1 MPTLPSSTHSPLP
14 TSEAFT
20 HRPALDG
27 LRTVAVYLVVLFHS
41 ELTWMRGGFIGV
53 DLFFVLSGFLVTNV
67 MLAEHRTT
75 GSIQLRRF
83 YARRVR
89 RLLPAALI
97 AIVIICLLASVTE
110 PRLVAMSFV
119 NDARSSLLYAANWK
133 FLGASTNYFAD
144 DVNKSPFL
152 HFWSLAIEEQFYFA
166 FPLLLVV
173 LTKFAQPLKKFISLI
188 FGIGALFV
196 VSLALQI
203 FTQQSNPMRA
213 YYATDTRVYQL
224 AAGALLAVFLLRRN
238 EHSGASFAKL
248 PFQVAV
254 TPLALIAFIALA
266 IGDGWFLSSL
276 SASTRGILATA
287 MAIVLI
293 WSLEPHFP
301 SPLQRIFSSKHFTY
315 LGRISYGTY
324 LWHWPLIV
332 LSKPVLSLSP
342 LQLALFSAVGA
353 TALSALSYELIEAPI
368 RVSKRLHRIPRTVVL
383 VGLALSVVTATLLVR
398 PLLNGTPKVRQIT
411 SSINTSGLPAE
422 VQAILSAAPPQ
433 TFNMKSAMPAAELVQ
448 PCSASE
454 PTKCTLYVDTSKVST
469 PKHIVLM
476 GDSNAE
482 MLIPTFV
489 KLAREKHFTFS
500 ALTRSGCPWQPGL
513 MWAARDA
520 TLITRCK
527 KSRAEWYSTLLP
539 ALKPDIIIVTN
550 VSRDPGSRP
559 DAFYVPETPTQ
570 DDLPTVVAQHT
581 SAALDALLK
590 IATRVAILEPLPFA
604 SFDPAQC
611 LSGASAISSCAYEAN
626 TTPFPTELI
635 YRSEAKTRENV
646 FSIDYDTFACPYLP
660 ICVPFLD
667 HQFVFRNQFH
677 LSELWIAAHREKLW
691 DLLLSNG
698 KWSQYSP
705 ARDNTIQ

>member
-1 MPTLPSSTHSPLP
+1 MPTLSHSAHSPLP
-14 TSEAFT
+14 SSEAFT

-41 ELTWMRGGFIGV
+41 ELSWMRGGFIGV

-67 MLAEHRTT
+67 MLAEHRAT

-119 NDARSSLLYAANWK
+119 NDARSSLLYVANWN

-173 LTKFAQPLKKFISLI
+173 LTKFAKPLKKFKNLI
-188 FGIGALFV
+188 FGIWALFV

-238 EHSGASFAKL
+238 EHSGAPLTKI
-248 PFQVAV
+248 PFRVAL
-254 TPLALIAFIALA
+254 TPLALVAFITLA
-266 IGDGWFLSSL
+266 ISDGWFFSSL
-276 SASTRGILATA
+276 SASNRGILATA
-287 MAIVLI
+287 VAVGLI
-293 WSLEPHFP
+293 WLLEPHFP

-332 LSKPVLSLSP
+332 LSKPLILLSP
-342 LQLALFSAVGA
+342 VQLAIFATIGA
-353 TALSALSYELIEAPI
+353 TALSALSYELIEAPV
-368 RVSKRLHRIPRTVVL
+368 RVSKPLHRIPRTVVV
-383 VGLALSVVTATLLVR
+383 VGLALSVLTATLLVR
-398 PLLNGTPKVRQIT
+398 PLLDGTPKVRQT
-411 SSINTSGLPAE
+411 ASTINTSGLPTE
-422 VQAILSAAPPQ
+422 VQEILSAAPPQ
-433 TFNMKSAMPAAELVQ
+433 TFDMKSAMPAAELIQ
-448 PCSASE
+448 PCTASE
-454 PTKCTLYVDTSKVST
+454 PAKCTLYVDTSKDST
-469 PKHIVLM
+469 SQHIVLM

-513 MWAARDA
+513 LWAARDE

-527 KSRAEWYSTLLP
+527 KSRAEWYDTLLP

-559 DAFYVPETPTQ
+559 DAFYVSETPTQ
-570 DDLPTVVAQHT
+570 DDLSTVVAQRT
-581 SAALDALLK
+581 SAALDALSK
-590 IATRVAILEPLPFA
+590 ITPRITILEPLPFA

-635 YRSEAKTRENV
+635 YRSEAKNREYV
-646 FSIDYDTFACPYLP
+646 FSVDYDTFACPYLP
-660 ICVPFLD
+660 ICIPFLN
-667 HQFVFRNQFH
+667 QQYVFRNQFH
-677 LSELWIAAHREKLW
+677 LSELWIAAHQEKLW
-691 DLLLSNG
+691 NILMSSG

-705 ARDNTIQ
+705 ARANTIK

>member
-1 MPTLPSSTHSPLP
+1 MPTLSHSAPSPLP
-14 TSEAFT
+14 STEVFT

-67 MLAEHRTT
+67 MLAEHRTN
-75 GSIQLRRF
+75 GAIQLRRF

-89 RLLPAALI
+89 RLLPAALT
-97 AIVIICLLASVTE
+97 AIVVICLVASITE

-119 NDARSSLLYAANWK
+119 NDARSSLLYVANWN

-166 FPLLLVV
+166 FPLLLVL
-173 LTKFAQPLKKFISLI
+173 LTKWGEPLKKFRNIILGIS
-188 FGIGALFV
+188 ALFTA
-196 VSLALQI
+196 SLALQI
-203 FTQQSNPMRA
+203 ITQQSNPMRA

-224 AAGALLAVFLLRRN
+224 AAGALLAIVLLRQK
-238 EHSGASFAKL
+238 ESASAPEKL
-248 PFQVAV
+248 PFQSAI
-254 TPLALIAFIALA
+254 TPLTLVVFIALA
-266 IGDGWFLSSL
+266 IGDGWFFSALSP
-276 SASTRGILATA
+276 STRGILATVA
-287 MAIVLI
+287 AVGLI

-301 SPLQRIFSSKHFTY
+301 SQLQRLFSSQQFTF

-342 LQLALFSAVGA
+342 VQLALFSTIGA
-353 TALSALSYELIEAPI
+353 TALSALSYELIETPI
-368 RVSKRLHRIPRTVVL
+368 RLSKKLHHFPRAVVA
-383 VGLALSVVTATLLVR
+383 VGLTLSVLTATLLVR
-398 PLLNGTPKVRQIT
+398 PLLDGTPKVRQSVST
-411 SSINTSGLPAE
+411 INTSGLPPE

-433 TFNMKSAMPAAELVQ
+433 TFDMKSAMPAAELIHSR
-448 PCSASE
+448 SASD
-454 PTKCTLYVDTSKVST
+454 PSKCTLYTDTSQGSPSQHV
-469 PKHIVLM
+469 VLM

-513 MWAARDA
+513 LWGAHDE
-520 TLITRCK
+520 TLIARCK

-539 ALKPDIIIVTN
+539 ALKPDIVIVTS

-559 DAFYVPETPTQ
+559 DAFYVPESPTQ
-570 DDLPTVVAQHT
+570 DDLSTVVAQRT
-581 SAALDALLK
+581 SAALDALMKLAK
-590 IATRVAILEPLPFA
+590 RVTILEPLPFA
-604 SFDPAQC
+604 SFDPTQC
-611 LSGASAISSCAYEAN
+611 LSGASTIASCAYEAN
-626 TTPFPTELI
+626 STSFPTELI
-635 YRSEAKTRENV
+635 YRAAAATRQNV
-646 FSIDYDTFACPYLP
+646 FSVNYDTFACPYLP
-660 ICVPFLD
+660 ICVPFLE
-667 HQFVFRNQFH
+667 HQLVFRNQFH
-677 LSELWIAAHREKLW
+677 LSDQWISSHSEQLWNLI
-691 DLLLSNG
+691 SGSG

-705 ARDNTIQ
+705 ARANSSK

>member
-1 MPTLPSSTHSPLP
+1 
-14 TSEAFT
+14 
-20 HRPALDG
+20 
-27 LRTVAVYLVVLFHS
+27 
-41 ELTWMRGGFIGV
+41 MRGGFIGV

-97 AIVIICLLASVTE
+97 AIVIICILASVTE

-119 NDARSSLLYAANWK
+119 NDARSSLLYVANWN

-173 LTKFAQPLKKFISLI
+173 LTKFAQPLKKFTNLI

-196 VSLALQI
+196 ASIALQI

-238 EHSGASFAKL
+238 EHSSTSVTRL
-248 PFQVAV
+248 PFQAAL
-254 TPLALIAFIALA
+254 TPLALVAFIALA

-276 SASTRGILATA
+276 SASTRGILAMA
-287 MAIVLI
+287 MGVVLI
-293 WSLEPHFP
+293 WSLEPQFP

-342 LQLALFSAVGA
+342 LQLALFATVGA
-353 TALSALSYELIEAPI
+353 TALSALSYELIEAPV
-368 RVSKRLHRIPRTVVL
+368 RVSKRLHRIPRTVVV
-383 VGLALSVVTATLLVR
+383 VGLALSVLTATLLVR
-398 PLLNGTPKVRQIT
+398 PLLDGTPKVRQT
-411 SSINTSGLPAE
+411 ASTINTSGLPTK

-433 TFNMKSAMPAAELVQ
+433 TFDMKSAMPAAELVQ
-448 PCSASE
+448 PCTASE
-454 PTKCTLYVDTSKVST
+454 PSKCTLYTDTSKDST
-469 PKHIVLM
+469 PQHIVLK

-513 MWAARDA
+513 MWAARDE

-527 KSRAEWYSTLLP
+527 KSRAEWYDTLLP

-559 DAFYVPETPTQ
+559 DAFYVPENPTQ
-570 DDLPTVVAQHT
+570 DDLSTVVAQRT

-590 IATRVAILEPLPFA
+590 ISTRVAILEPLPFA

-635 YRSEAKTRENV
+635 YRSEAKNREKL
-646 FSIDYDTFACPYLP
+646 FSVDYDTFACPYLP
-660 ICVPFLD
+660 ICIPFLD
-667 HQFVFRNQFH
+667 QQFVFRNQFH
-677 LSELWIAAHREKLW
+677 LSELWIAAHQEKLW
-691 DLLLSNG
+691 NILMSSG
-698 KWSQYSP
+698 KWSQYAP
-705 ARDNTIQ
+705 ARASASK

>member
-1 MPTLPSSTHSPLP
+1 MPTLSHSAHSPLP
-14 TSEAFT
+14 SSEAFT

-41 ELTWMRGGFIGV
+41 ELTWMQGGFIGV

-119 NDARSSLLYAANWK
+119 NDARSSLLYVANWN

-173 LTKFAQPLKKFISLI
+173 LTKFAKPLKKFKNLV

-238 EHSGASFAKL
+238 EHSGAPLTKI
-248 PFQVAV
+248 PFRVAL
-254 TPLALIAFIALA
+254 TPLALFAFIALA
-266 IGDGWFLSSL
+266 IGDGWFFSSL
-276 SASTRGILATA
+276 SASNRGILATSIA
-287 MAIVLI
+287 VGLI
-293 WSLEPHFP
+293 WLLEPHFP
-301 SPLQRIFSSKHFTY
+301 SPLQRVFASKHFTY

-332 LSKPVLSLSP
+332 LSKPLISLSP
-342 LQLALFSAVGA
+342 VQLALFTTIGA
-353 TALSALSYELIEAPI
+353 TALSALSYELIESPV
-368 RVSKRLHRIPRTVVL
+368 RLSKPLHRIPRTVVV
-383 VGLALSVVTATLLVR
+383 VGLALSVLTATVLVR
-398 PLLNGTPKVRQIT
+398 PLLDGTPKVRQT
-411 SSINTSGLPAE
+411 ASSIDTSGLPTE
-422 VQAILSAAPPQ
+422 VRAILSSAPPQ
-433 TFNMKSAMPAAELVQ
+433 TFDMKSAMPAAELIQ
-448 PCSASE
+448 PCTASE
-454 PTKCTLYVDTSKVST
+454 PTKCTLYVDTSKDST
-469 PKHIVLM
+469 SQHIVLM

-513 MWAARDA
+513 LWEARDE

-527 KSRAEWYSTLLP
+527 KSRAEWYDTLLP

-570 DDLPTVVAQHT
+570 DDLSTVVAQRT
-581 SAALDALLK
+581 SEALDALFK
-590 IATRVAILEPLPFA
+590 ITPRITILEPLPFA
-604 SFDPAQC
+604 SFDPTQC
-611 LSGASAISSCAYEAN
+611 LSGATAISSCAYEAN

-635 YRSEAKTRENV
+635 YRSEAKNRQNV
-646 FSIDYDTFACPYLP
+646 FSVDYDTFACPYLP

-667 HQFVFRNQFH
+667 QQYVFRNQFH
-677 LSELWIAAHREKLW
+677 LSELWIAAHQEKLW
-691 DLLLSNG
+691 NILMGSG
-698 KWSQYSP
+698 KWSQHSP
-705 ARDNTIQ
+705 ARANTIK

>member
-1 MPTLPSSTHSPLP
+1 MSQSTHSPLP
-14 TSEAFT
+14 SFEAFT

-41 ELTWMRGGFIGV
+41 GLSWMRGGFIGV

-67 MLAEHRTT
+67 MLAEYRST

-97 AIVIICLLASVTE
+97 AIVVICLLASITE

-119 NDARSSLLYAANWK
+119 DDARSSLLYFANWN

-166 FPLLLVV
+166 FPLLLVL
-173 LTKFAQPLKKFISLI
+173 LTKWGKPLKKFRNII
-188 FGIGALFV
+188 WGIGALFTA
-196 VSLALQI
+196 SLALQI
-203 FTQQSNPMRA
+203 ITQQSNPMRA

-224 AAGALLAVFLLRRN
+224 AAGALLAVILLRQKD
-238 EHSGASFAKL
+238 SASTPAQL
-248 PFQVAV
+248 PFQSAI
-254 TPLALIAFIALA
+254 TPLVFIAFIALA
-266 IGDGWFLSSL
+266 IGDGWFFSSL
-276 SASTRGILATA
+276 SASTRGLLATA
-287 MAIVLI
+287 AAVGLI
-293 WSLEPHFP
+293 WSLEPHLP
-301 SPLQRIFSSKHFTY
+301 STFQRVLSSKNLTY

-342 LQLALFSAVGA
+342 VQLAFFSTIGA
-353 TALSALSYELIEAPI
+353 TALSALSYELIETPI
-368 RVSKRLHRIPRTVVL
+368 RFSKQLHRIPRVVIAA
-383 VGLALSVVTATLLVR
+383 GLGFSVLTATLLVR
-398 PLLNGTPKVRQIT
+398 PLLDGTPKVRQ
-411 SSINTSGLPAE
+411 SVSAINTSGLPTD
-422 VQAILSAAPPQ
+422 VQALLSAAPPQ
-433 TFNMKSAMPAAELVQ
+433 TFDMKSAMPAAELIQ
-448 PCSASE
+448 PCSATD
-454 PTKCTLYVDTSKVST
+454 PTKCTLYTHTEKDST
-469 PKHIVLM
+469 PQHVVLM

-513 MWAARDA
+513 VWMARDA
-520 TLITRCK
+520 TLVTRCK
-527 KSRAEWYSTLLP
+527 KSRAEWYNTLLP
-539 ALKPDIIIVTN
+539 ALKPDVIIVTN

-559 DAFYVPETPTQ
+559 DAFYVSETPTQ
-570 DDLPTVVAQHT
+570 DALSTVVAQRT
-581 SAALDALLK
+581 SEALDALLK
-590 IATRVAILEPLPFA
+590 LASRVAILEPLPFA

-611 LSGASAISSCAYEAN
+611 LSGVSAISSCAYEAN

-635 YRSEAKTRENV
+635 YRSEAKTRTNV
-646 FSIDYDTFACPYLP
+646 FSVDYDTFACPYLP
-660 ICVPFLD
+660 ICIPYLD
-667 HQFVFRNQFH
+667 QQFVFRNQFH
-677 LSELWIAAHREKLW
+677 LSELWIAAHQEKLW
-691 DLLLSNG
+691 NILNGSG

-705 ARDNTIQ
+705 ARENSAQ

>member
-1 MPTLPSSTHSPLP
+1 
-14 TSEAFT
+14 
-20 HRPALDG
+20 
-27 LRTVAVYLVVLFHS
+27 
-41 ELTWMRGGFIGV
+41 MRGGFIGV

-89 RLLPAALI
+89 RLLPAALN
-97 AIVIICLLASVTE
+97 AIVLICLLASVTE

-119 NDARSSLLYAANWK
+119 TDARSSLLYVANWN

-173 LTKFAQPLKKFISLI
+173 LTKFAKPLKKFKNLI

-203 FTQQSNPMRA
+203 FTQQNNPMRA

-238 EHSGASFAKL
+238 EHLGAPLTKI
-248 PFQVAV
+248 PFRVAL
-254 TPLALIAFIALA
+254 TPLALFAFIALA
-266 IGDGWFLSSL
+266 IGDGWFFSSL
-276 SASTRGILATA
+276 SASNRGILATA
-287 MAIVLI
+287 IAVGLI
-293 WSLEPHFP
+293 WLLEPHLP
-301 SPLQRIFSSKHFTY
+301 SPLQHIFASKHFTY

-332 LSKPVLSLSP
+332 LSKPLISLSP
-342 LQLALFSAVGA
+342 VQLALFATIGA

-368 RVSKRLHRIPRTVVL
+368 RVSKPLHRIPRTVVV
-383 VGLALSVVTATLLVR
+383 VGLALSVLTATMLVR
-398 PLLNGTPKVRQIT
+398 PLLDGTPKVRQT
-411 SSINTSGLPAE
+411 ASSIDTSGLPTE
-422 VQAILSAAPPQ
+422 VQAILSSAPPQ
-433 TFNMKSAMPAAELVQ
+433 TFDMKSAMPAAELIQ
-448 PCSASE
+448 PCTASE
-454 PTKCTLYVDTSKVST
+454 PAKCTLYTDTSKDST
-469 PKHIVLM
+469 SQHIVLM

-513 MWAARDA
+513 IWAARDE

-527 KSRAEWYSTLLP
+527 KSRAEWYDTLLP

-570 DDLPTVVAQHT
+570 DDLSTVVAQRT
-581 SAALDALLK
+581 SAALNSLSKLAAR
-590 IATRVAILEPLPFA
+590 IAILEPLPFA

-611 LSGASAISSCAYEAN
+611 LSGATAISSCAYEAN

-635 YRSEAKTRENV
+635 YRSEAKNRQNV
-646 FSIDYDTFACPYLP
+646 FSVDYDTFACPYLP

-667 HQFVFRNQFH
+667 QQYVFRNQFH
-677 LSELWIAAHREKLW
+677 LSELWIATHQEKLW
-691 DLLLSNG
+691 NILMSSG
-698 KWSQYSP
+698 KWSQHSP
-705 ARDNTIQ
+705 ARANTIK

>member
-1 MPTLPSSTHSPLP
+1 MPTLSHSTYSPLP
-14 TSEAFT
+14 ISQAFA

-67 MLAEHRTT
+67 MLAEHRAT
-75 GSIQLRRF
+75 GSIRLRRF

-89 RLLPAALI
+89 RLLPAALV
-97 AIVIICLLASVTE
+97 AIVIICLLASITE
-110 PRLVAMSFV
+110 PRLVAMSFI
-119 NDARSSLLYAANWK
+119 NDARSSLLYVANWN
-133 FLGASTNYFAD
+133 FLSASTNYFAD

-173 LTKFAQPLKKFISLI
+173 LTKFAQPVKKFTNLI
-188 FGIGALFV
+188 FGIGTLFV
-196 VSLALQI
+196 ASLALQI
-203 FTQQSNPMRA
+203 FMQQSNPMRA

-224 AAGALLAVFLLRRN
+224 AAGALLAVFLLRRS
-238 EHSGASFAKL
+238 EHSGTSFTKL
-248 PFQVAV
+248 PFHVAV
-254 TPLALIAFIALA
+254 TPLALVVFIALA
-266 IGDGWFLSSL
+266 IGKGWFLSSL

-287 MAIVLI
+287 VAVSLI
-293 WSLEPHFP
+293 WLLEPNFP
-301 SPLQRIFSSKHFTY
+301 SPLQRIFSLKHFTY

-332 LSKPVLSLSP
+332 LSKPLLSLSP
-342 LQLALFSAVGA
+342 LQLALFATVGA
-353 TALSALSYELIEAPI
+353 TALSALSYELIETPV
-368 RVSKRLHRIPRTVVL
+368 RVSKRLHNIPRTVVV
-383 VGLALSVVTATLLVR
+383 VGLALSVLTATLLVQ
-398 PLLNGTPKVRQIT
+398 PLLDGTPKVRQT
-411 SSINTSGLPAE
+411 ASTINTLGLPTK

-448 PCSASE
+448 PCTASE
-454 PTKCTLYVDTSKVST
+454 PTRCTLYTDTSKDST
-469 PKHIVLM
+469 PQHIVLM

-539 ALKPDIIIVTN
+539 ALKPDIIVVTN

-570 DDLPTVVAQHT
+570 DDLPTVVAQRT

-590 IATRVAILEPLPFA
+590 LAARVAILEPLPFA

-635 YRSEAKTRENV
+635 YRSEAKTRANV

-660 ICVPFLD
+660 ICIPYLN
-667 HQFVFRNQFH
+667 QQYVFRNQFH
-677 LSELWIAAHREKLW
+677 LSELWIAAHQEKLW
-691 DLLLSNG
+691 NILMNSG
-698 KWSQYSP
+698 KWSQNSP
-705 ARDNTIQ
+705 ARENTIQ

>member
-1 MPTLPSSTHSPLP
+1 M
-14 TSEAFT
+14 

-97 AIVIICLLASVTE
+97 AIVLICLLASVTE

-119 NDARSSLLYAANWK
+119 NDARSSLLYVANWN

-173 LTKFAQPLKKFISLI
+173 LTKFAKPLKKFKNLI

-238 EHSGASFAKL
+238 EHLGAPLTKI
-248 PFQVAV
+248 PFRVAL
-254 TPLALIAFIALA
+254 TPLALFAFIALA
-266 IGDGWFLSSL
+266 IGDGWFFSSL
-276 SASTRGILATA
+276 SASNRGILATA
-287 MAIVLI
+287 IAVGLI
-293 WSLEPHFP
+293 WLLEPHFP
-301 SPLQRIFSSKHFTY
+301 SPLQRVFASKHSTY

-332 LSKPVLSLSP
+332 LSKPLISLSP
-342 LQLALFSAVGA
+342 VELALFATIGA

-368 RVSKRLHRIPRTVVL
+368 RVSKPLHRIPRTVVV
-383 VGLALSVVTATLLVR
+383 VGLALSVLTATLLVR
-398 PLLNGTPKVRQIT
+398 PLLDGTPKVRQT
-411 SSINTSGLPAE
+411 ASTINTSGLPTK

-433 TFNMKSAMPAAELVQ
+433 TFDMKSAMPAAELIQ
-448 PCSASE
+448 PCTASE
-454 PTKCTLYVDTSKVST
+454 PAKCTLYVDTSKDST
-469 PKHIVLM
+469 SQHIVLM

-513 MWAARDA
+513 IWAARDE

-527 KSRAEWYSTLLP
+527 KSRAEWYDTLLP

-570 DDLPTVVAQHT
+570 DDLSTVVAQRT
-581 SAALDALLK
+581 SAALNSLSKLAAR
-590 IATRVAILEPLPFA
+590 IAILEPLPFA

-611 LSGASAISSCAYEAN
+611 LSGATAISSCAYEAN

-635 YRSEAKTRENV
+635 YRSEAKSRQNV
-646 FSIDYDTFACPYLP
+646 FSVDYDTFACPYLP

-667 HQFVFRNQFH
+667 QQYVFRNQFH
-677 LSELWIAAHREKLW
+677 LSELWIAAHQEKLW
-691 DLLLSNG
+691 NILMSSG

-705 ARDNTIQ
+705 TRANTIK

>member
-1 MPTLPSSTHSPLP
+1 MPTLSHSAPSPLP
-14 TSEAFT
+14 STEVFT

-67 MLAEHRTT
+67 MLAEHRTN
-75 GSIQLRRF
+75 GAIQLRRF

-97 AIVIICLLASVTE
+97 AIVVICLVASITE

-119 NDARSSLLYAANWK
+119 NDARSSLLYVANWN

-166 FPLLLVV
+166 FPLLLVL
-173 LTKFAQPLKKFISLI
+173 LTKYAQPLRKFTNLI

-196 VSLALQI
+196 ASLALQI
-203 FTQQSNPMRA
+203 FTQQNNPMRA

-224 AAGALLAVFLLRRN
+224 AAGALLAVFLLRQK
-238 EHSGASFAKL
+238 ESASTAAKL
-248 PFQVAV
+248 RFQSAV
-254 TPLALIAFIALA
+254 TPLALIAFISLA
-266 IGDGWFLSSL
+266 IGDGWFFSAL
-276 SASTRGILATA
+276 SASTRGVLATVA
-287 MAIVLI
+287 AVGLI

-301 SPLQRIFSSKHFTY
+301 SQLQRLFSSQQFTY

-342 LQLALFSAVGA
+342 LQLAVFSIVGA
-353 TALSALSYELIEAPI
+353 TALSALSYELVETPI
-368 RVSKRLHRIPRTVVL
+368 RLSKKLHHFPRAVVA
-383 VGLALSVVTATLLVR
+383 VGLTLSVLTATLLVR
-398 PLLNGTPKVRQIT
+398 PLLDGTPKVRQSVST
-411 SSINTSGLPAE
+411 INTAGLPLE

-433 TFNMKSAMPAAELVQ
+433 TFDMKSAMPDAELIHS
-448 PCSASE
+448 CSAIDPS
-454 PTKCTLYVDTSKVST
+454 KCTLYTDTSQGSPSQHV
-469 PKHIVLM
+469 VLM

-513 MWAARDA
+513 LWGAHDE
-520 TLITRCK
+520 TLIARCK

-550 VSRDPGSRP
+550 VTRDPGSRP
-559 DAFYVPETPTQ
+559 DAFYVPESPTQ
-570 DDLPTVVAQHT
+570 DDLSTVVAQRT
-581 SAALDALLK
+581 SAALDALMKLAK
-590 IATRVAILEPLPFA
+590 RVTILEPLPFA
-604 SFDPAQC
+604 SFDPTQC
-611 LSGASAISSCAYEAN
+611 LSGASTIASCAYEAN
-626 TTPFPTELI
+626 STPFPTELI
-635 YRSEAKTRENV
+635 YRAAAATRQNV
-646 FSIDYDTFACPYLP
+646 FSVNYDTFACPYLP
-660 ICVPFLD
+660 ICVPFLE
-667 HQFVFRNQFH
+667 HQLVFRNQFH
-677 LSELWIAAHREKLW
+677 LSDQWISSHSEQLWNLI
-691 DLLLSNG
+691 SGSG

-705 ARDNTIQ
+705 ARANSSK

>member
-1 MPTLPSSTHSPLP
+1 M
-14 TSEAFT
+14 

-97 AIVIICLLASVTE
+97 AIVLICLLASVTE

-119 NDARSSLLYAANWK
+119 NDARSSLLYVANWN

-173 LTKFAQPLKKFISLI
+173 LTKFAKPLKKFKNLI

-224 AAGALLAVFLLRRN
+224 VAGALLAVFLLRRN
-238 EHSGASFAKL
+238 EHLGAPLTKI
-248 PFQVAV
+248 PFRVAL
-254 TPLALIAFIALA
+254 TPLALFAFIALA
-266 IGDGWFLSSL
+266 IGDGWFFSSL
-276 SASTRGILATA
+276 SASNRGILATA
-287 MAIVLI
+287 IAVGLI
-293 WSLEPHFP
+293 WLLEPHFP
-301 SPLQRIFSSKHFTY
+301 SPLQRVFASKHFTY

-332 LSKPVLSLSP
+332 LSKPLISLSP
-342 LQLALFSAVGA
+342 VELALFATIGA

-368 RVSKRLHRIPRTVVL
+368 RVSKPLHRIPRTVVV
-383 VGLALSVVTATLLVR
+383 VGLALSVLTATLLVR
-398 PLLNGTPKVRQIT
+398 PLLDGTPKVRQT
-411 SSINTSGLPAE
+411 ASTINTSGLPTK

-433 TFNMKSAMPAAELVQ
+433 TFDMKSAMPAAELIQ
-448 PCSASE
+448 PCTASE
-454 PTKCTLYVDTSKVST
+454 PAKCTLYVDTSKDST
-469 PKHIVLM
+469 SQHIVLM

-482 MLIPTFV
+482 MLIPAFV

-513 MWAARDA
+513 IWAARDE

-527 KSRAEWYSTLLP
+527 KSRAEWYDTLLP

-570 DDLPTVVAQHT
+570 DDLSTVVAQRT
-581 SAALDALLK
+581 SAALNSLSKLAAR
-590 IATRVAILEPLPFA
+590 IAILEPLPFA

-611 LSGASAISSCAYEAN
+611 LSGATAISSCAYEAN

-635 YRSEAKTRENV
+635 YRSEAKNRENV
-646 FSIDYDTFACPYLP
+646 FSVDYDTFACPYLP

-667 HQFVFRNQFH
+667 QQYVFRNQFH
-677 LSELWIAAHREKLW
+677 LSELWIAAHQEKLW
-691 DLLLSNG
+691 NILMSSG

-705 ARDNTIQ
+705 ARANASK

>member
-1 MPTLPSSTHSPLP
+1 
-14 TSEAFT
+14 
-20 HRPALDG
+20 
-27 LRTVAVYLVVLFHS
+27 
-41 ELTWMRGGFIGV
+41 MRGGFIGV

-97 AIVIICLLASVTE
+97 AIVLICLLASVTE

-119 NDARSSLLYAANWK
+119 NDARSSLLYVANWN

-173 LTKFAQPLKKFISLI
+173 LTKFAKPLKKFKNLI

-238 EHSGASFAKL
+238 EHLGAPLTKI
-248 PFQVAV
+248 PFRVAL
-254 TPLALIAFIALA
+254 TPLALFAFIALA
-266 IGDGWFLSSL
+266 IGDGWFFSSL
-276 SASTRGILATA
+276 SASNRGILATA
-287 MAIVLI
+287 IAVGLI
-293 WSLEPHFP
+293 WLLEPHFP
-301 SPLQRIFSSKHFTY
+301 SPLQRVFASKHFTY

-332 LSKPVLSLSP
+332 LSKPLISLSP
-342 LQLALFSAVGA
+342 VELALFATIGA

-368 RVSKRLHRIPRTVVL
+368 RVSKPLHRIPRTVVV
-383 VGLALSVVTATLLVR
+383 VGLALSVLTATLLVR
-398 PLLNGTPKVRQIT
+398 PLLDGTPKVRQT
-411 SSINTSGLPAE
+411 ASTINTSGLPTK
-422 VQAILSAAPPQ
+422 VQAILSSAPPQ
-433 TFNMKSAMPAAELVQ
+433 TFDMKSAMPAAELIQ

-454 PTKCTLYVDTSKVST
+454 PAKCTLYTDTSKDST
-469 PKHIVLM
+469 SQHIVLM

-513 MWAARDA
+513 IWAARDE

-527 KSRAEWYSTLLP
+527 KSRAEWYDTLLP

-570 DDLPTVVAQHT
+570 DDLSTVVAQRT
-581 SAALDALLK
+581 SAALNSLSKLAAR
-590 IATRVAILEPLPFA
+590 IAILEPLPFA

-611 LSGASAISSCAYEAN
+611 LSGATAISSCAYEAN

-635 YRSEAKTRENV
+635 YRSEAKNRENV
-646 FSIDYDTFACPYLP
+646 FSVDYDTFACPYLP

-667 HQFVFRNQFH
+667 QQYVFRNQFH
-677 LSELWIAAHREKLW
+677 LSELWIAAHQEKLW
-691 DLLLSNG
+691 NILMRSG

-705 ARDNTIQ
+705 ARANASK

>member
-1 MPTLPSSTHSPLP
+1 MPTLSHSAHSPLP

-97 AIVIICLLASVTE
+97 AIVLICLLASVTE

-119 NDARSSLLYAANWK
+119 NDARSSLLYVANWN

-173 LTKFAQPLKKFISLI
+173 LTKFAKPLKKFKNLI

-203 FTQQSNPMRA
+203 FTQQNNPMRA

-238 EHSGASFAKL
+238 EHLGAPLTKI
-248 PFQVAV
+248 PFRVAL
-254 TPLALIAFIALA
+254 TPLALFAFIALA
-266 IGDGWFLSSL
+266 IGDGWFFSSL
-276 SASTRGILATA
+276 SASNRGILATA
-287 MAIVLI
+287 IAVGLI
-293 WSLEPHFP
+293 WLLEPHFP
-301 SPLQRIFSSKHFTY
+301 SPLQRVFASKHFTY

-332 LSKPVLSLSP
+332 LSKPLISLSP
-342 LQLALFSAVGA
+342 VQLALFATIGA

-368 RVSKRLHRIPRTVVL
+368 RVSKPLHRIPRTVVV
-383 VGLALSVVTATLLVR
+383 VGLALSVLTATLLVR
-398 PLLNGTPKVRQIT
+398 PLLDGTPKVRQT
-411 SSINTSGLPAE
+411 ASTINTSGLPTK

-433 TFNMKSAMPAAELVQ
+433 TFDMKSAMPAAELIQ
-448 PCSASE
+448 PCTASE
-454 PTKCTLYVDTSKVST
+454 PDKCTLYVDTSKDST
-469 PKHIVLM
+469 SQHIVLM

-482 MLIPTFV
+482 MMIPTFV

-513 MWAARDA
+513 IWAARDE

-527 KSRAEWYSTLLP
+527 KSRAEWYDTLLP

-570 DDLPTVVAQHT
+570 DDLSTVVAQRT
-581 SAALDALLK
+581 SAALNSLSKLAAR
-590 IATRVAILEPLPFA
+590 IAILEPLPFA

-611 LSGASAISSCAYEAN
+611 LSGATAISSCAYEAN

-635 YRSEAKTRENV
+635 YRSEAKNRENV
-646 FSIDYDTFACPYLP
+646 FSVDYDTFACPYLP

-667 HQFVFRNQFH
+667 QQYVFRNQFH
-677 LSELWIAAHREKLW
+677 LSELWIAAHQEKLW
-691 DLLLSNG
+691 NILMSSG

-705 ARDNTIQ
+705 ARANTIK

>member
-1 MPTLPSSTHSPLP
+1 MPTLSHSAPSPLP
-14 TSEAFT
+14 STEVFT

-75 GSIQLRRF
+75 GAIQLRRF

-97 AIVIICLLASVTE
+97 AIVVICLVASITE

-119 NDARSSLLYAANWK
+119 NDARSSLLYVANWN

-166 FPLLLVV
+166 FPLLLVL
-173 LTKFAQPLKKFISLI
+173 LTKWGEPLKKFRNIILGIS
-188 FGIGALFV
+188 ALFTA
-196 VSLALQI
+196 SLALQI
-203 FTQQSNPMRA
+203 ITQQSNPMRA

-224 AAGALLAVFLLRRN
+224 AAGALLAIFLLRQK
-238 EHSGASFAKL
+238 ESASAAEKL
-248 PFQVAV
+248 PFQSAI
-254 TPLALIAFIALA
+254 TPLALVVFIALA
-266 IGDGWFLSSL
+266 IGDGWFFSALSP
-276 SASTRGILATA
+276 STRGILATVA
-287 MAIVLI
+287 AVGLI

-301 SPLQRIFSSKHFTY
+301 SQLQRLFSSQQFTF

-342 LQLALFSAVGA
+342 VQLALFSTIGA
-353 TALSALSYELIEAPI
+353 TALSALSYELIETPI
-368 RVSKRLHRIPRTVVL
+368 RLSKKLHHFPRAVVA
-383 VGLALSVVTATLLVR
+383 VGLTLSVLTATLLVR
-398 PLLNGTPKVRQIT
+398 PLLDGTPKVRQSVSTIK
-411 SSINTSGLPAE
+411 TSGLPPE

-433 TFNMKSAMPAAELVQ
+433 TFDMKSAMPAAELIHS
-448 PCSASE
+448 CSASD
-454 PTKCTLYVDTSKVST
+454 PSKCTLYTDTSQGSPSQHV
-469 PKHIVLM
+469 VLM

-513 MWAARDA
+513 LWAAHDE
-520 TLITRCK
+520 TLVTRCK

-539 ALKPDIIIVTN
+539 ALKPDIVIVTS

-570 DDLPTVVAQHT
+570 DDLSAVVARST

-590 IATRVAILEPLPFA
+590 LAARVAILEPLPFA

-626 TTPFPTELI
+626 TSPFPTELI

-660 ICVPFLD
+660 ICIPFLD
-667 HQFVFRNQFH
+667 HQYVFRNQFH
-677 LSELWIAAHREKLW
+677 LSELWIAAHQEKLW
-691 DLLLSNG
+691 NLISDTG

-705 ARDNTIQ
+705 ARENSGK

>member
-1 MPTLPSSTHSPLP
+1 MPTLSHTAHSPLP

-97 AIVIICLLASVTE
+97 AIVLICLLASVTE

-119 NDARSSLLYAANWK
+119 NDARSSLLYVANWN

-173 LTKFAQPLKKFISLI
+173 LTKFAKPLKKFKNLI

-203 FTQQSNPMRA
+203 FTQQSNPIRA

-238 EHSGASFAKL
+238 EHLGAPLTKI
-248 PFQVAV
+248 PFRVAL
-254 TPLALIAFIALA
+254 TPLALFAFIALA
-266 IGDGWFLSSL
+266 IGDGWFFSSL
-276 SASTRGILATA
+276 SASNRGILATA
-287 MAIVLI
+287 IAVGLI
-293 WSLEPHFP
+293 WLLEPHFP
-301 SPLQRIFSSKHFTY
+301 SPLQRVFASKHFTY

-332 LSKPVLSLSP
+332 LSKPLISLSP
-342 LQLALFSAVGA
+342 VELALFATIGA

-368 RVSKRLHRIPRTVVL
+368 RVSKPLHRIPRTVVV
-383 VGLALSVVTATLLVR
+383 VGLALSVLTATLLVR
-398 PLLNGTPKVRQIT
+398 PLLDGTPKVRQT
-411 SSINTSGLPAE
+411 ASTINTSGLPTK
-422 VQAILSAAPPQ
+422 VQAILSSAPPQ
-433 TFNMKSAMPAAELVQ
+433 TFDMKSAMPAAELIQ

-454 PTKCTLYVDTSKVST
+454 PAKCTLYTDTSKDST
-469 PKHIVLM
+469 SQHIVLM

-513 MWAARDA
+513 IWAARDE

-527 KSRAEWYSTLLP
+527 KSRAEWYDTLLP

-570 DDLPTVVAQHT
+570 DDLSTVVAQRT
-581 SAALDALLK
+581 SAALNSLSKLAAR
-590 IATRVAILEPLPFA
+590 IAILEPLPFA

-611 LSGASAISSCAYEAN
+611 LSGATAISSCAYEAN

-635 YRSEAKTRENV
+635 YRSEAKNRENV
-646 FSIDYDTFACPYLP
+646 FSVDYDTFACPYLP

-667 HQFVFRNQFH
+667 QQYVFRNQFH
-677 LSELWIAAHREKLW
+677 LSELWIAAHQEKLW
-691 DLLLSNG
+691 NILMSSG

-705 ARDNTIQ
+705 ARANTIK

>member
-1 MPTLPSSTHSPLP
+1 
-14 TSEAFT
+14 
-20 HRPALDG
+20 
-27 LRTVAVYLVVLFHS
+27 VYLVVLFHS
-41 ELTWMRGGFIGV
+41 ELSWMRGGFIGV

-97 AIVIICLLASVTE
+97 AIVLICLLASVTE

-119 NDARSSLLYAANWK
+119 NDARSSLLYVANWN

-173 LTKFAQPLKKFISLI
+173 LTKFAKPLKKFKNLI

-203 FTQQSNPMRA
+203 FTQQNNPMRA

-238 EHSGASFAKL
+238 EHLGAPLTKI
-248 PFQVAV
+248 PIRVAL
-254 TPLALIAFIALA
+254 TPLALFAFIALA
-266 IGDGWFLSSL
+266 IGDGWFFSSL
-276 SASTRGILATA
+276 SASNRGILATA
-287 MAIVLI
+287 IAVGLI
-293 WSLEPHFP
+293 WLLEPHFP
-301 SPLQRIFSSKHFTY
+301 SPLQRVFASKHFTY

-332 LSKPVLSLSP
+332 LSKPLISLSP
-342 LQLALFSAVGA
+342 VHLALFATIGA

-368 RVSKRLHRIPRTVVL
+368 RVSKPLHRIPRTVVV
-383 VGLALSVVTATLLVR
+383 VGLALSVLTATLLVR
-398 PLLNGTPKVRQIT
+398 PLLDGTPKVRQT
-411 SSINTSGLPAE
+411 ASTINTSGLPTK

-433 TFNMKSAMPAAELVQ
+433 TFDMKSAMPAAELIQ
-448 PCSASE
+448 PCTASE
-454 PTKCTLYVDTSKVST
+454 PAKCTLYVDTSNDST
-469 PKHIVLM
+469 SQHIVLM

-513 MWAARDA
+513 IWAARDE

-527 KSRAEWYSTLLP
+527 KSRAEWYDTLLP

-570 DDLPTVVAQHT
+570 DDLSTVVAQRT
-581 SAALDALLK
+581 SAALNSLSKLAAR
-590 IATRVAILEPLPFA
+590 IAILEPLPFA

-611 LSGASAISSCAYEAN
+611 LSGATAISSCAYEAN

-635 YRSEAKTRENV
+635 YRSEAKSRQNV
-646 FSIDYDTFACPYLP
+646 FSVDYDTFACPYLP
-660 ICVPFLD
+660 ICVPFLN
-667 HQFVFRNQFH
+667 QQYVFRNQFH
-677 LSELWIAAHREKLW
+677 LSELWIAAHQEKLW
-691 DLLLSNG
+691 NILMSSG
-698 KWSQYSP
+698 KWSQHSP
-705 ARDNTIQ
+705 ARANTNK

>member
-1 MPTLPSSTHSPLP
+1 MPTLSHSAPSPLP
-14 TSEAFT
+14 STEVFT

-75 GSIQLRRF
+75 GAIQLRRF

-97 AIVIICLLASVTE
+97 AIVVICLVASITE

-119 NDARSSLLYAANWK
+119 NDARSSLLYVANWN

-166 FPLLLVV
+166 FPLLLVL
-173 LTKFAQPLKKFISLI
+173 LTKYAQPLRKFTNLI
-188 FGIGALFV
+188 FGIGTLFV
-196 VSLALQI
+196 ASLALQI
-203 FTQQSNPMRA
+203 FTQRNNPMRA

-224 AAGALLAVFLLRRN
+224 AAGALLAVFLLRQK
-238 EHSGASFAKL
+238 ESASAAAKL
-248 PFQVAV
+248 PFQSAI

-266 IGDGWFLSSL
+266 IGDGWFFSAL
-276 SASTRGILATA
+276 SASTRGILATVA
-287 MAIVLI
+287 AVGLI

-301 SPLQRIFSSKHFTY
+301 SPLQRLFSSQQFTY

-332 LSKPVLSLSP
+332 LSKPALSLSP
-342 LQLALFSAVGA
+342 LQLAVFSTVGA
-353 TALSALSYELIEAPI
+353 TALSALSYELVETPI
-368 RVSKRLHRIPRTVVL
+368 RLSKKLHHFPRAVVA
-383 VGLALSVVTATLLVR
+383 VGLTLSVLTATLLVR
-398 PLLNGTPKVRQIT
+398 PLLDGTPKVRQGVST
-411 SSINTSGLPAE
+411 INTSGLPLE

-433 TFNMKSAMPAAELVQ
+433 TFDMKSAMPAAELIHS
-448 PCSASE
+448 CSASD
-454 PTKCTLYVDTSKVST
+454 PGKCTLYTDSSQGSPSQHV
-469 PKHIVLM
+469 VLM

-513 MWAARDA
+513 LWAAHDE
-520 TLITRCK
+520 TLVTRCK

-539 ALKPDIIIVTN
+539 ALKPDIIIVTS

-559 DAFYVPETPTQ
+559 DAFYVPEAPTQ
-570 DDLPTVVAQHT
+570 DDLSAVVARST

-590 IATRVAILEPLPFA
+590 LAARVAILEPLPFA

-611 LSGASAISSCAYEAN
+611 LSGASAISSCTYEAN
-626 TTPFPTELI
+626 TSPFPTELI

-660 ICVPFLD
+660 ICIPFLD
-667 HQFVFRNQFH
+667 HQYVFRNQFH
-677 LSELWIAAHREKLW
+677 LSELWIAAHQEKLW
-691 DLLLSNG
+691 NLISGSG
-698 KWSQYSP
+698 KWSQYAP
-705 ARDNTIQ
+705 ARTNSSK

>member
-1 MPTLPSSTHSPLP
+1 MPTLSHSAHSPLP
-14 TSEAFT
+14 SSEAFT

-41 ELTWMRGGFIGV
+41 ELSWMRGGFIGV

-67 MLAEHRTT
+67 MLAEHRAT

-119 NDARSSLLYAANWK
+119 NDARSSLLYVANWN

-173 LTKFAQPLKKFISLI
+173 LTKFAKPLKKFKNLI

-238 EHSGASFAKL
+238 EHSGAPLTKI
-248 PFQVAV
+248 PFRVAL
-254 TPLALIAFIALA
+254 TPLALVAFITLA
-266 IGDGWFLSSL
+266 ISDGWFFSSL
-276 SASTRGILATA
+276 SASNRGILATA
-287 MAIVLI
+287 VAVGLI
-293 WSLEPHFP
+293 WLLEPHFP

-332 LSKPVLSLSP
+332 LSKPLILLSP
-342 LQLALFSAVGA
+342 VQLAIFATIGA
-353 TALSALSYELIEAPI
+353 TALSALSYELIEAPV
-368 RVSKRLHRIPRTVVL
+368 RVSKPLHRIPRTVVV
-383 VGLALSVVTATLLVR
+383 VGLALSVLTATLLVR
-398 PLLNGTPKVRQIT
+398 PLLDGTPKVRQT
-411 SSINTSGLPAE
+411 ASTINTSGLPTE
-422 VQAILSAAPPQ
+422 VQEILSAAPPQ
-433 TFNMKSAMPAAELVQ
+433 TFDMKSAMPAAELIQ
-448 PCSASE
+448 PCTASE
-454 PTKCTLYVDTSKVST
+454 PAKCTLYVDTSKDST
-469 PKHIVLM
+469 SQHIVLM

-513 MWAARDA
+513 LWAARDE

-527 KSRAEWYSTLLP
+527 KSRAEWYDTLLP

-559 DAFYVPETPTQ
+559 DAFYVSETPTQ
-570 DDLPTVVAQHT
+570 DDLSTVVAQRT
-581 SAALDALLK
+581 SAALDALSK
-590 IATRVAILEPLPFA
+590 ITPRITILEPLPFA

-635 YRSEAKTRENV
+635 YRSEAKNREYV
-646 FSIDYDTFACPYLP
+646 FSVDYDTFACPYLP
-660 ICVPFLD
+660 ICIPFLN
-667 HQFVFRNQFH
+667 QQYVFRNQFH
-677 LSELWIAAHREKLW
+677 LSELWIAAHQEKLW
-691 DLLLSNG
+691 NILMSSG

-705 ARDNTIQ
+705 ARANTIK

>member
-1 MPTLPSSTHSPLP
+1 
-14 TSEAFT
+14 
-20 HRPALDG
+20 
-27 LRTVAVYLVVLFHS
+27 
-41 ELTWMRGGFIGV
+41 MRGGFIGV

-119 NDARSSLLYAANWK
+119 NDARSSLLYVANWN

-173 LTKFAQPLKKFISLI
+173 LTKFAQPLKKFTNLI

-196 VSLALQI
+196 ASIALQI

-238 EHSGASFAKL
+238 EHSSTSVTKL
-248 PFQVAV
+248 PFQAAL
-254 TPLALIAFIALA
+254 TPLALVAFIALA

-276 SASTRGILATA
+276 SASTRGILAMA
-287 MAIVLI
+287 MGVVLI
-293 WSLEPHFP
+293 WSLEPQFP

-342 LQLALFSAVGA
+342 LQLALFATVGA
-353 TALSALSYELIEAPI
+353 TALSALSYELIEAPV
-368 RVSKRLHRIPRTVVL
+368 RMSKRLHHIPRTVVV
-383 VGLALSVVTATLLVR
+383 VGLALSVLTATLLVR
-398 PLLNGTPKVRQIT
+398 PLLDGTPKVRQT
-411 SSINTSGLPAE
+411 ASTINTSGLPTK

-433 TFNMKSAMPAAELVQ
+433 TFDMKSAMPAAELVQ
-448 PCSASE
+448 PCTASE
-454 PTKCTLYVDTSKVST
+454 PSKCTLYTDTSKDST
-469 PKHIVLM
+469 PQHLVLM

-513 MWAARDA
+513 MWAARDE

-527 KSRAEWYSTLLP
+527 KSRAEWYDTLLP

-559 DAFYVPETPTQ
+559 DAFYVPENPTQ
-570 DDLPTVVAQHT
+570 DDLSTVVAQRT

-635 YRSEAKTRENV
+635 YRSEAKNREKV
-646 FSIDYDTFACPYLP
+646 FSVDYDTFACPYLP
-660 ICVPFLD
+660 ICIPFLD
-667 HQFVFRNQFH
+667 QQFVFRNQFH
-677 LSELWIAAHREKLW
+677 LSELWIAAHQEKLW
-691 DLLLSNG
+691 NILMSSG
-698 KWSQYSP
+698 KWSQYAP
-705 ARDNTIQ
+705 ARANASK

>member
-1 MPTLPSSTHSPLP
+1 MPTLSHSAHSPLP
-14 TSEAFT
+14 ASEAFT

-119 NDARSSLLYAANWK
+119 NDARSSLLYVANWN

-173 LTKFAQPLKKFISLI
+173 LTKFAKPPKKFKNLI

-238 EHSGASFAKL
+238 EHLGAPLTKI
-248 PFQVAV
+248 PFRVAL
-254 TPLALIAFIALA
+254 TPLALFAFIALA
-266 IGDGWFLSSL
+266 IGDGWFFSSL
-276 SASTRGILATA
+276 SASNRGILATA
-287 MAIVLI
+287 IAVGLI
-293 WSLEPHFP
+293 WLLEPHFP
-301 SPLQRIFSSKHFTY
+301 SPLQRVFASKHFTY

-332 LSKPVLSLSP
+332 LSKPLISLSP
-342 LQLALFSAVGA
+342 VQLALFATIGA

-368 RVSKRLHRIPRTVVL
+368 RVSKPLHRIPRTVVV
-383 VGLALSVVTATLLVR
+383 VGLALSVLTATLLVR
-398 PLLNGTPKVRQIT
+398 PLLDGTPRVRQT
-411 SSINTSGLPAE
+411 ASTINTSGLPTK

-433 TFNMKSAMPAAELVQ
+433 TFNIESAMPAAELIQ
-448 PCSASE
+448 PCTASE
-454 PTKCTLYVDTSKVST
+454 PAKCTLYVDTSKDST
-469 PKHIVLM
+469 SQHIVLM

-513 MWAARDA
+513 IWAARDE

-527 KSRAEWYSTLLP
+527 KSRAEWYDTLLP

-559 DAFYVPETPTQ
+559 DAFYVSEAPTQ
-570 DDLPTVVAQHT
+570 DDLSTVVAQRT
-581 SAALDALLK
+581 SAALDALSK
-590 IATRVAILEPLPFA
+590 ITPRITILEPLPFA

-611 LSGASAISSCAYEAN
+611 LSGATAISSCAYEAN
-626 TTPFPTELI
+626 ATPFPTELI
-635 YRSEAKTRENV
+635 YRSEAKNRENV
-646 FSIDYDTFACPYLP
+646 FSVDYDTFACPYLP

-667 HQFVFRNQFH
+667 QQYVFRNQFH
-677 LSELWIAAHREKLW
+677 LSELWIAAHQEKLW
-691 DLLLSNG
+691 NILMSSG

-705 ARDNTIQ
+705 ARVNTIK

>member
-1 MPTLPSSTHSPLP
+1 MSHSTHSPLP
-14 TSEAFT
+14 ISEAFT

-41 ELTWMRGGFIGV
+41 VLSWMRGGFIGV

-97 AIVIICLLASVTE
+97 AIVIICILASVVE

-119 NDARSSLLYAANWK
+119 NDARSSLLYVANWN

-173 LTKFAQPLKKFISLI
+173 LTKFAQPLKKFTNLI

-196 VSLALQI
+196 ASIALQI

-238 EHSGASFAKL
+238 EHSSTSVTRL
-248 PFQVAV
+248 PFQAAL
-254 TPLALIAFIALA
+254 TPLALVAFIALA

-276 SASTRGILATA
+276 SASTRGILAMA
-287 MAIVLI
+287 MGVVLI
-293 WSLEPHFP
+293 WSLEPQFP

-342 LQLALFSAVGA
+342 LQLALFATVGA
-353 TALSALSYELIEAPI
+353 TALSALSYELIEAPV
-368 RVSKRLHRIPRTVVL
+368 RVSKRLHRIPRTVVV
-383 VGLALSVVTATLLVR
+383 VGLALSVLTATLLVR
-398 PLLNGTPKVRQIT
+398 PLLDGTPKVRQT
-411 SSINTSGLPAE
+411 ASTINTSGLPTK

-433 TFNMKSAMPAAELVQ
+433 TFDMKSAMPAAELVQ
-448 PCSASE
+448 PCSANE
-454 PTKCTLYVDTSKVST
+454 PSKCTLYTDTSKDST
-469 PKHIVLM
+469 PQHLVLM

-513 MWAARDA
+513 MWAARDE

-527 KSRAEWYSTLLP
+527 KSRAEWYDTLLP

-559 DAFYVPETPTQ
+559 DAFYVPENPTQ
-570 DDLPTVVAQHT
+570 DDLSTVVAQRT

-635 YRSEAKTRENV
+635 YRSEAKNRENV
-646 FSIDYDTFACPYLP
+646 FSVDYDTFACPYLP
-660 ICVPFLD
+660 ICIPFLD
-667 HQFVFRNQFH
+667 QQFVFRNQFH
-677 LSELWIAAHREKLW
+677 LSELWIAAHQEKLW
-691 DLLLSNG
+691 NILMSSG
-698 KWSQYSP
+698 KWSQYAP
-705 ARDNTIQ
+705 ARANTSK

>member
-1 MPTLPSSTHSPLP
+1 MPTLSHSAHSPLP
-14 TSEAFT
+14 ASEAFT

-89 RLLPAALI
+89 RLLPAALV
-97 AIVIICLLASVTE
+97 AVVIICLLASVTE

-119 NDARSSLLYAANWK
+119 NDARSSLLYVANWN

-173 LTKFAQPLKKFISLI
+173 LTKFAKPPKKFKNLI

-238 EHSGASFAKL
+238 EHLGAPLTKI
-248 PFQVAV
+248 PFRVAL
-254 TPLALIAFIALA
+254 TPLALFAFIALA
-266 IGDGWFLSSL
+266 IGDGWFFSSL
-276 SASTRGILATA
+276 SASNRGILATA
-287 MAIVLI
+287 IAVGLI
-293 WSLEPHFP
+293 WLLEPHFP
-301 SPLQRIFSSKHFTY
+301 SPLQRVFASKHFTY

-332 LSKPVLSLSP
+332 LSKPLISLSP
-342 LQLALFSAVGA
+342 VQLALFATIGA

-368 RVSKRLHRIPRTVVL
+368 RVSKPLHRIPRTVVV
-383 VGLALSVVTATLLVR
+383 VGLALSVLTATLLVR
-398 PLLNGTPKVRQIT
+398 PLLDGTPRVRQT
-411 SSINTSGLPAE
+411 ASTINTSGLPTK

-433 TFNMKSAMPAAELVQ
+433 TFNIESAMPAAELIQ
-448 PCSASE
+448 PCTASE
-454 PTKCTLYVDTSKVST
+454 PAKCTLYVDTSKDST
-469 PKHIVLM
+469 SQHIVLM

-513 MWAARDA
+513 IWAARDE

-527 KSRAEWYSTLLP
+527 KSRAEWYDTLLP

-559 DAFYVPETPTQ
+559 DAFYVSEAPTQ
-570 DDLPTVVAQHT
+570 DDLSTVVAQRT
-581 SAALDALLK
+581 SAALDALSK
-590 IATRVAILEPLPFA
+590 ITPRITILEPLPFA

-611 LSGASAISSCAYEAN
+611 LSGATAISSCAYEAN
-626 TTPFPTELI
+626 ATPFPTELI
-635 YRSEAKTRENV
+635 YRSEAKNRENV
-646 FSIDYDTFACPYLP
+646 FSVDYDTFACPYLP

-667 HQFVFRNQFH
+667 QQYVFRNQFH
-677 LSELWIAAHREKLW
+677 LSELWIAAHQEKLW
-691 DLLLSNG
+691 NILMSSG

-705 ARDNTIQ
+705 ARVNTIK

>member
-1 MPTLPSSTHSPLP
+1 MPTLSHSAHSPLP

-119 NDARSSLLYAANWK
+119 NDARSSLLYVANWN

-173 LTKFAQPLKKFISLI
+173 LTKFAKPLKKFKNLI

-203 FTQQSNPMRA
+203 FTQRSNPMRA
-213 YYATDTRVYQL
+213 YYATDARVYQL

-238 EHSGASFAKL
+238 EHSGAPLTKI
-248 PFQVAV
+248 PFRVAL
-254 TPLALIAFIALA
+254 TPLALFAFIALA
-266 IGDGWFLSSL
+266 IGDGWFFSSL
-276 SASTRGILATA
+276 SASNRGILATA
-287 MAIVLI
+287 IAVGLI
-293 WSLEPHFP
+293 WLLEPHFP
-301 SPLQRIFSSKHFTY
+301 SPLQRVFASKHFTY

-332 LSKPVLSLSP
+332 LSKPLISLSP
-342 LQLALFSAVGA
+342 VQLALFTTIGA
-353 TALSALSYELIEAPI
+353 TALSALSYELIESPV
-368 RVSKRLHRIPRTVVL
+368 RLSKPLHRIPRTVVV
-383 VGLALSVVTATLLVR
+383 VGLALSVLTATLLVR
-398 PLLNGTPKVRQIT
+398 PLLDGTPKVRQT
-411 SSINTSGLPAE
+411 ASTINTSGLPTK

-433 TFNMKSAMPAAELVQ
+433 TFDMKSAMPAAELIQ
-448 PCSASE
+448 PCTASE
-454 PTKCTLYVDTSKVST
+454 PAKCTLYTDTSKDST
-469 PKHIVLM
+469 SQHIVLM

-513 MWAARDA
+513 MWAARDE

-527 KSRAEWYSTLLP
+527 KSRAEWYDTLLP

-570 DDLPTVVAQHT
+570 DDLSTVVAQRT
-581 SAALDALLK
+581 SAALNSLSKLAAR
-590 IATRVAILEPLPFA
+590 IAILEPLPFA

-611 LSGASAISSCAYEAN
+611 LSGATAISSCAYEAN

-635 YRSEAKTRENV
+635 YRSEAKNRQNV
-646 FSIDYDTFACPYLP
+646 FSVDYDTFACPYLP

-667 HQFVFRNQFH
+667 QQYVFRNQFH
-677 LSELWIAAHREKLW
+677 LSELWIAAHQEKLW
-691 DLLLSNG
+691 NILMGSG
-698 KWSQYSP
+698 KWSQHSP
-705 ARDNTIQ
+705 ARANTIK

>member
-1 MPTLPSSTHSPLP
+1 LPS
-14 TSEAFT
+14 SEAFT

-119 NDARSSLLYAANWK
+119 NDARSSLLYVANWN

-173 LTKFAQPLKKFISLI
+173 LTKFAKPPKKFKNLI

-238 EHSGASFAKL
+238 EHLGAPLTKI
-248 PFQVAV
+248 PFRVAL
-254 TPLALIAFIALA
+254 TPLALFAFIALA
-266 IGDGWFLSSL
+266 IGDGWFFSSL
-276 SASTRGILATA
+276 SASNRGILATA
-287 MAIVLI
+287 IAVGLI
-293 WSLEPHFP
+293 WLLEPHFP
-301 SPLQRIFSSKHFTY
+301 SPLQRVFASKHFTY

-332 LSKPVLSLSP
+332 LSKPLISLSP
-342 LQLALFSAVGA
+342 VQLALFATIGA

-368 RVSKRLHRIPRTVVL
+368 RVSKPLHRIPRTVVV
-383 VGLALSVVTATLLVR
+383 VGLALSVLTATLLVR
-398 PLLNGTPKVRQIT
+398 PLLDGTPRVRQT
-411 SSINTSGLPAE
+411 ASTINTSGLPTK

-433 TFNMKSAMPAAELVQ
+433 TFNIESAMPAAELIQ
-448 PCSASE
+448 PCTASE
-454 PTKCTLYVDTSKVST
+454 PAKCTLYVDTSKDST
-469 PKHIVLM
+469 SQHIVLM

-513 MWAARDA
+513 IWAARDE

-527 KSRAEWYSTLLP
+527 KSRAEWYDTLLP

-559 DAFYVPETPTQ
+559 DAFYVSEAPTQ
-570 DDLPTVVAQHT
+570 DDLSTVVAQRT
-581 SAALDALLK
+581 SAALDALSK
-590 IATRVAILEPLPFA
+590 ITPRITILEPLPFA

-611 LSGASAISSCAYEAN
+611 LSGATAISSCAYEAN
-626 TTPFPTELI
+626 ATPFPTELI
-635 YRSEAKTRENV
+635 YRSEAKNRENV
-646 FSIDYDTFACPYLP
+646 FSVDYDTFACPYLP

-667 HQFVFRNQFH
+667 QQYVFRNQFH
-677 LSELWIAAHREKLW
+677 LSELWIAAHQEKLW
-691 DLLLSNG
+691 NILMSSG

-705 ARDNTIQ
+705 ARVNTIK

>member
-1 MPTLPSSTHSPLP
+1 MSHSTHSPLP
-14 TSEAFT
+14 ISEAFT

-27 LRTVAVYLVVLFHS
+27 LRTVAVYLVVFFHS
-41 ELTWMRGGFIGV
+41 ELPWMRGGFIGV

-119 NDARSSLLYAANWK
+119 NDARSSLLYVANWN

-173 LTKFAQPLKKFISLI
+173 LTKFAQPLKKFTNLI

-196 VSLALQI
+196 ASIALQI

-224 AAGALLAVFLLRRN
+224 AAGALLAVFLLRHN
-238 EHSGASFAKL
+238 EHSSTSVTKL
-248 PFQVAV
+248 PFQAAL
-254 TPLALIAFIALA
+254 TPLALVAFIALA
-266 IGDGWFLSSL
+266 IGNGWFLSSL

-287 MAIVLI
+287 MAVVLI
-293 WSLEPHFP
+293 WSLEPQFP
-301 SPLQRIFSSKHFTY
+301 SPLQHIFSSKHFTY

-353 TALSALSYELIEAPI
+353 TALSALSYELIEAPV
-368 RVSKRLHRIPRTVVL
+368 RVSKRLHRIPRTVVV
-383 VGLALSVVTATLLVR
+383 VGLALSVLTATLLVR
-398 PLLNGTPKVRQIT
+398 PLLDGTPKVRQT
-411 SSINTSGLPAE
+411 ASTINTSGLPTK

-433 TFNMKSAMPAAELVQ
+433 TFDMKSAMPAAELVQ

-454 PTKCTLYVDTSKVST
+454 PSKCTLYTDTSKDST
-469 PKHIVLM
+469 PQHIVLM

-513 MWAARDA
+513 MWAARDE

-527 KSRAEWYSTLLP
+527 KSRAEWYDTLLP

-559 DAFYVPETPTQ
+559 DAFYVPENPTQ
-570 DDLPTVVAQHT
+570 DNLSTVVAQRT

-590 IATRVAILEPLPFA
+590 IATRVAVLEPLPFA

-635 YRSEAKTRENV
+635 YRSEAKNRENV
-646 FSIDYDTFACPYLP
+646 FSVDYDTFACPYLP
-660 ICVPFLD
+660 ICIPFLD
-667 HQFVFRNQFH
+667 QQFVFRNQFH
-677 LSELWIAAHREKLW
+677 LSELWIAAHQEKLW
-691 DLLLSNG
+691 NILMSSG
-698 KWSQYSP
+698 KWSQYAP
-705 ARDNTIQ
+705 ARANASK

>member
-1 MPTLPSSTHSPLP
+1 
-14 TSEAFT
+14 
-20 HRPALDG
+20 
-27 LRTVAVYLVVLFHS
+27 VYLVVLFHS

-97 AIVIICLLASVTE
+97 AIVLICLLASVTE

-119 NDARSSLLYAANWK
+119 NDARSSLLYVANWN

-173 LTKFAQPLKKFISLI
+173 LTKFAKPLKKFKNLI

-203 FTQQSNPMRA
+203 FTQQSNPIRA

-238 EHSGASFAKL
+238 EHLGAPLTKI
-248 PFQVAV
+248 PFRVAL
-254 TPLALIAFIALA
+254 TPLALFAFIALA
-266 IGDGWFLSSL
+266 IGDGWFFSSL
-276 SASTRGILATA
+276 SASNRGILATA
-287 MAIVLI
+287 IAVGLI
-293 WSLEPHFP
+293 WLLEPHFP
-301 SPLQRIFSSKHFTY
+301 SPLQRVFASKHFTY

-332 LSKPVLSLSP
+332 LSKPLISLSP
-342 LQLALFSAVGA
+342 VELALFATIGA

-368 RVSKRLHRIPRTVVL
+368 RVSKPLHRIPRTVVV
-383 VGLALSVVTATLLVR
+383 VGLALSVLTATLLVR
-398 PLLNGTPKVRQIT
+398 PLLDGTPKVRQT
-411 SSINTSGLPAE
+411 ASTINTSGLPTK
-422 VQAILSAAPPQ
+422 VQAILSSAPPQ
-433 TFNMKSAMPAAELVQ
+433 TFDMKSAMPAAELIQ

-454 PTKCTLYVDTSKVST
+454 PAKCTLYTDTSKDST
-469 PKHIVLM
+469 SQHIVLM

-513 MWAARDA
+513 IWAARDE

-527 KSRAEWYSTLLP
+527 KSRAEWYDTLLP

-570 DDLPTVVAQHT
+570 DDLSTVVAQRT
-581 SAALDALLK
+581 SAALNSLSKLAAR
-590 IATRVAILEPLPFA
+590 IAILEPLPFA

-611 LSGASAISSCAYEAN
+611 LSGATAISSCAYEAN

-635 YRSEAKTRENV
+635 YRSEAKNRENV
-646 FSIDYDTFACPYLP
+646 FSVDYDTFACPYLP

-667 HQFVFRNQFH
+667 QQYVFRNQFH
-677 LSELWIAAHREKLW
+677 LSELWIAAHQEKLW
-691 DLLLSNG
+691 NILMSSG

-705 ARDNTIQ
+705 ARANTIK